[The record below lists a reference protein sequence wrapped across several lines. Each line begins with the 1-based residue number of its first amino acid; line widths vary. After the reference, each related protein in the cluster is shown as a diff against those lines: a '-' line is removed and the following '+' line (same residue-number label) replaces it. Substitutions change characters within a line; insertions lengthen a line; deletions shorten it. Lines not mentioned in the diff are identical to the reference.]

1 MLTSSVSLSAVFSA
15 ASITAFCSC
24 ISTMPV
30 HNGHGDKA
38 NYTSVRPTTMRIYI
52 PSCRC
57 LSSACFCFFTDAAE
71 VLAGT
76 LSGRLFLELLGR
88 ACWAVP
94 LLAAHCEL
102 CSRLYLSPLLLVQWL
117 AWFCCGFDALRHHL
131 LELQNDSWG
140 RALHSR

>member
-1 MLTSSVSLSAVFSA
+1 
-15 ASITAFCSC
+15 
-24 ISTMPV
+24 
-30 HNGHGDKA
+30 
-38 NYTSVRPTTMRIYI
+38 MRIYI

-94 LLAAHCEL
+94 LLAA
-102 CSRLYLSPLLLVQWL
+102 PLRAVFASLLVTSTSRAVASL
-117 AWFCCGFDALRHHL
+117 VLLRV
-131 LELQNDSWG
+131 
-140 RALHSR
+140 